1 MTFSRSGPLVPE
13 PSTAAAEKDLVRL
26 AQTGDTEAR
35 DELARRHRQPA
46 YFLALQLLGN
56 ADDALDVA
64 QDAMLRFF
72 TTLHRFDASRPVRPW
87 LFQIVRNRV
96 LDLYRR
102 RKVRKHDSIEQAA
115 DDDDRPNLELVDTS
129 VDLERD
135 VAQTELQQRLWR
147 ALGEVSHAQR
157 EILVLRDYQDLS
169 YSEIAKTLDIPI
181 GTVMSRLHGA
191 RKHLRAVLQDDLRT
205 LLD

>member
-1 MTFSRSGPLVPE
+1 VPE
-13 PSTAAAEKDLVRL
+13 PPTAVADRDLVRL

-56 ADDALDVA
+56 PDDALDVA

-72 TTLHRFDASRPVRPW
+72 STLHRFDAARPVRPW

-102 RKVRKHDSIEQAA
+102 RKVRKHDSIDQAA
-115 DDDDRPNLELVDTS
+115 ADEDRPDLELIDGS

-147 ALGEVSHAQR
+147 ALAELSQAQR
-157 EILVLRDYQDLS
+157 EILVLRDSQDLS
-169 YSEIAKTLDIPI
+169 YNEIAKTLDIPI

-191 RKHLRAVLQDDLRT
+191 RRKLRTVLKEDLRN

>member
-1 MTFSRSGPLVPE
+1 MKALSE
-13 PSTAAAEKDLVRL
+13 AELVRL
-26 AQTGDTEAR
+26 ARGGDAAAR
-35 DELARRHRQPA
+35 DELAHRHRQPA

-56 ADDALDVA
+56 PDDALDVA

-72 TTLHRFDASRPVRPW
+72 STLHRFDAKRPVRPW

-102 RKVRKHDSIEQAA
+102 RKVRKHDSIDQAA
-115 DDDDRPNLELVDTS
+115 CEGDDRPALELVDTT
-129 VDLERD
+129 VNLERD
-135 VAQTELQQRLWR
+135 VAHTQLQARLWQ
-147 ALGEVSHAQR
+147 ALSELTQAQR
-157 EILVLRDYQDLS
+157 EILVLRDYQDLA
-169 YSEIAKTLDIPI
+169 YSEIADTLNIPM

-191 RKHLRAVLQDDLRT
+191 RKRLRAVLKDDLRT